1 MNAYGEVKKCSN
13 VSPILFSKDFYR
25 MCIFSKGAIDR
36 YNLRN
41 ALTFQVTAN
50 SVTFFTMQLE
60 FPFLYAVT
68 ELVRLRVSTKK
79 YNLLDMMGH
88 VDNLLF
94 VALCTELIVWLVKMI

>member
-1 MNAYGEVKKCSN
+1 
-13 VSPILFSKDFYR
+13 FYR

-94 VALCTELIVWLVKMI
+94 VALLY